1 MMVKVTAVQR
11 KQSPWKWE
19 MKEEESNMS
28 GPSVHPEEMLP
39 KIMEYNVPRDGILRL
54 NVEITNE
61 TETLTIDADLEDSHE
76 TLHLHRSYTSPSHS
90 YLQIGTPYRHPEAVS
105 ILILPVRSNFPITE
119 FHYIVMSRGQ
129 VVSAGKAYRF
139 LYLEPETSWA
149 PVACVIVYCV
159 RPDGEIVNDVMQ
171 LPVTQTLQNQVSLSF
186 NQVSRKPGE
195 EVRLRVKVAESASL
209 VGILVVDKATKWKGD
224 NDITKEAVLKEMKE
238 YATAD
243 DAHSDMMTMG
253 DPFSVFK
260 TCDLVALTDAS
271 LHEMRP
277 PPRPEFP
284 GEERFFMTQ
293 GDGSHVE
300 QHQEPRERRNFP
312 ETWIWMDINTNNS
325 DTAEMTLTVPDS
337 ITTWTATAFVMSEN
351 LGLGIVEE
359 PVELRVSQF
368 FFISLNLP
376 AYIIRGEELLLE
388 VVLFNSY
395 YIDLEVVVIVAAS
408 EIFEFVYVDDDEIHN
423 CSQQQVLL
431 R

>member
-1 MMVKVTAVQR
+1 
-11 KQSPWKWE
+11 
-19 MKEEESNMS
+19 
-28 GPSVHPEEMLP
+28 
-39 KIMEYNVPRDGILRL
+39 
-54 NVEITNE
+54 
-61 TETLTIDADLEDSHE
+61 
-76 TLHLHRSYTSPSHS
+76 
-90 YLQIGTPYRHPEAVS
+90 
-105 ILILPVRSNFPITE
+105 
-119 FHYIVMSRGQ
+119 MSRGQ

-253 DPFSVFK
+253 DPFSIFK

-284 GEERFFMTQ
+284 GEEMFFMTQ

-312 ETWIWMDINTNNS
+312 ETRIWMDINTNNS

-359 PVELRVSQF
+359 PVEVFTSRQ
-368 FFISLNLP
+368 
-376 AYIIRGEELLLE
+376 
-388 VVLFNSY
+388 
-395 YIDLEVVVIVAAS
+395 
-408 EIFEFVYVDDDEIHN
+408 
-423 CSQQQVLL
+423 
-431 R
+431 